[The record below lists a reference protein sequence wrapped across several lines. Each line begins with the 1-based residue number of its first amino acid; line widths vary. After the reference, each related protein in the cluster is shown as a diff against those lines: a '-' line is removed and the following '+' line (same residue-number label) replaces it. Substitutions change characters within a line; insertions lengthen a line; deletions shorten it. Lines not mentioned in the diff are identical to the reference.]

1 MRRTNYLFSTKVL
14 VLFASVLMAVAL
26 LLGSIGFSAR
36 AATPANDGKF
46 YSDFLSYDEMLAAGR
61 DANAEIAAEG
71 ITLLKNRQNMLPLKN
86 VKRVSVFGKNGVDPY
101 YHGFG
106 AGAAQSTLDP
116 VTLYEGLQMAGY
128 ETNDVLKAFYENDA
142 RSSSDRTIGEALAT
156 IPCLSP

>member
-1 MRRTNYLFSTKVL
+1 
-14 VLFASVLMAVAL
+14 
-26 LLGSIGFSAR
+26 
-36 AATPANDGKF
+36 
-46 YSDFLSYDEMLAAGR
+46 MLAAGR

-71 ITLLKNRQNMLPLKN
+71 ITLLKNRQNVLPLKN

-142 RSSSDRTIGEALAT
+142 RSGSDRTIGEALAT